1 MKKFKDRNKKQSS
14 GGEAFKKE
22 SKNAEKS
29 KSSLRKVKIGNH

>member
-22 SKNAEKS
+22 SKNAENLLEK
-29 KSSLRKVKIGNH
+29 